1 MPLYTAGHS
10 NHSPE
15 RFLEVV
21 SPFPITHIIDIRSVP
36 YSGRYPHF
44 NRDNFKSITERAG
57 MIYEWQGDCLGGL
70 LENGESYDK
79 RIESESFKHAV
90 DKIVKEFLKAKEGNT
105 ACLVCAEKDPSRC
118 HRSILL
124 GPVFLNNHGVDLH
137 HILADGTLILQS
149 ELEISK
155 SNSDRART
163 LSLFDESETNS
174 T

>member
-1 MPLYTAGHS
+1 MPLYTVGHS

-15 RFLEVV
+15 RFLNIV
-21 SPFPITHIIDIRSVP
+21 SPFLITHIIDIRSVP

-44 NRDNFKSITERAG
+44 NRDNLKKITGQAG

-70 LENGESYDK
+70 LENGESYDEK
-79 RIESESFKHAV
+79 IESESFKHAV
-90 DKIVKEFLKAKEGNT
+90 NKIVNEFHEAKDGNT

-124 GPVFLNNHGVDLH
+124 GPVFLNNHHVDLH

-149 ELEISK
+149 DLEISK
-155 SNSDRART
+155 SNSDRAGT
-163 LSLFDESETNS
+163 LSLFDETEKGN
-174 T
+174 